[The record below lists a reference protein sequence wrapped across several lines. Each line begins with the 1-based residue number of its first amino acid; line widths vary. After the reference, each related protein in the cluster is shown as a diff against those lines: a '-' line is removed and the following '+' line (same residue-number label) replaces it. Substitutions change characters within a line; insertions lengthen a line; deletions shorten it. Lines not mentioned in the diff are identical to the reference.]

1 MYETEA
7 LGLGLGLA
15 FFAIYFIVLF
25 GVALAMYLFQ
35 SIGVYKMSK
44 NMGLS
49 NPWIAFV
56 PFANHYA
63 LGRIAEKYI
72 KNDGRPSAKFSKILL
87 TLSIIM
93 VVATLLFVAFVL
105 VLVFLEAA
113 SIPEVDAVMYSE
125 EMAVMSAFT
134 IILPLIL
141 GYFIFLGVAIAFNV
155 VYYVALWRV
164 FAIYDNK
171 NATLYLVL
179 SIFFT
184 FLFPIF
190 LFILRNRQPKFTFEQ
205 RMNIM

>member
-7 LGLGLGLA
+7 LGLGFGVA

-25 GVALAMYLFQ
+25 GVALVMYLLE

-49 NPWIAFV
+49 NPWMAFV
-56 PFANHYA
+56 PIANHYA

-87 TLSIIM
+87 TLCIITL
-93 VVATLLFVAFVL
+93 VVAIAFVVFIF

-125 EMAVMSAFT
+125 EMAATMAFT
-134 IILPLIL
+134 IILPILLGYLVIL
-141 GYFIFLGVAIAFNV
+141 GVSIAFSV
-155 VYYVALWRV
+155 VWYVALWRV
-164 FAIYDNK
+164 FALYDDK
-171 NATLYLVL
+171 NATVYLVL
-179 SIFFT
+179 SIFFG
-184 FLFPIF
+184 FLCPIF
-190 LFILRNRQPKFTFEQ
+190 LFMLRNRQPKFTLEQ
-205 RMNIM
+205 RINIM